1 MYEGKR
7 RMDYRERISSLIGA
21 DARQVKQ
28 EYDDI
33 VERLQQKSGVGNIR

>member
-1 MYEGKR
+1 MYEGKKR
-7 RMDYRERISSLIGA
+7 KNYRERISSLIGA

-33 VERLQQKSGVGNIR
+33 VERLQ

>member
-1 MYEGKR
+1 MKGK
-7 RMDYRERISSLIGA
+7 DEKTSGKGLVLLQVA

-33 VERLQQKSGVGNIR
+33 VERLQ